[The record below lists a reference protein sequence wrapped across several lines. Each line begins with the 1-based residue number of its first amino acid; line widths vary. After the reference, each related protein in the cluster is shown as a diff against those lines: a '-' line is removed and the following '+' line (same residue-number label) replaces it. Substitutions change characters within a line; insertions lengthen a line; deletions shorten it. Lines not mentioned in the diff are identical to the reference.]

1 MNKKNKQDL
10 IFIIVVGII
19 IGTVLIW
26 FPINHIL
33 IHMGYKELQTTDNW
47 VYFEHTKTG
56 LIGKLDD
63 FIESNKTN
71 IQNRV
76 TNYFP
81 FYQELTKSFYKQVIN
96 SNKLIYKNNFP
107 IGLNSSS
114 EYVFYNAK
122 DNFYYLINNHN
133 EEDLNKRVNSQ
144 VDFFNSLYESNK
156 NVNLNI
162 YLVPRYEQTKLLNNN
177 LSTYT
182 DNFKNGLNENI
193 NVSKLNIETKE
204 DYINM
209 FYKTDHH
216 WNMYGAYKGYQD
228 IMNMLNKEAMDLN
241 IKKVNEKPYYGSLAK
256 SSLSTLISD
265 DIYDVDLNLDYKVTT
280 NGEEAEAKFK
290 PRSIRYKK
298 GYDFFDY
305 YIHYFDGQYGF
316 VEYNF
321 DNESDDNLLI
331 FSDSYAWQIDYLIAS
346 HYKNTYVVNLRYDDY
361 ANGKFNYNEFIKEN
375 NISDVLFLYEGVS
388 TIFDQ
393 YNYDFN
399 GKIVRD

>member
-177 LSTYT
+177 
-182 DNFKNGLNENI
+182 
-193 NVSKLNIETKE
+193 
-204 DYINM
+204 
-209 FYKTDHH
+209 
-216 WNMYGAYKGYQD
+216 
-228 IMNMLNKEAMDLN
+228 
-241 IKKVNEKPYYGSLAK
+241 
-256 SSLSTLISD
+256 
-265 DIYDVDLNLDYKVTT
+265 
-280 NGEEAEAKFK
+280 
-290 PRSIRYKK
+290 
-298 GYDFFDY
+298 
-305 YIHYFDGQYGF
+305 
-316 VEYNF
+316 
-321 DNESDDNLLI
+321 
-331 FSDSYAWQIDYLIAS
+331 
-346 HYKNTYVVNLRYDDY
+346 
-361 ANGKFNYNEFIKEN
+361 
-375 NISDVLFLYEGVS
+375 
-388 TIFDQ
+388 
-393 YNYDFN
+393 
-399 GKIVRD
+399 